1 MPDYDDKFAAIVEYL
16 LQTFRDAKLSHGW
29 ADAHTYE
36 FRMVRGGLVHKVLFP
51 RAFLDGRTPAGLTVF
66 VHLQRLGQ
74 AKLRAGGRSVLVG
87 EEGITIQEEPQ
98 EPASP

>member
-1 MPDYDDKFAAIVEYL
+1 MPDYDDKFATIVEYL
-16 LQTFRDAKLSHGW
+16 LQTFLDAKLSHGW

-36 FRMVRGGLVHKVLFP
+36 FRMVHGGLVHKVLFP
-51 RAFLDGRTPAGLTVF
+51 REFLDGRTPAGLTVF

-74 AKLRAGGRSVLVG
+74 AMVRAGGRSVLVG
-87 EEGITIQEEPQ
+87 EEGITVQEEPQ